1 MRSTVVRK
9 PYPQLSAKASDVAA
23 MLGYSDIKSVYK
35 LIREGK
41 IKARK
46 EGNTY
51 LVRLDSVRAY
61 LGMEA

>member
-1 MRSTVVRK
+1 MRSTIRKK
-9 PYPQLSAKASDVAA
+9 PYQQLSAKAADVAA
-23 MLGYSDIKSVYK
+23 MLGYSDTKSVYK
-35 LIREGK
+35 LIRQGK

-61 LGMEA
+61 LGMDA